1 EWFRNIEHLPLT
13 ILTVLLITIGFQI
26 FMFGVISDMLLG
38 FHRETTRQ
46 IEQLQGSLKPP
57 R

>member
-1 EWFRNIEHLPLT
+1 
-13 ILTVLLITIGFQI
+13 
-26 FMFGVISDMLLG
+26 MFGVISDMLLG

-46 IEQLQGSLKPP
+46 IEQLQNPPKPP